1 MKERFADYTKMTQ
14 SVKLANNRHNQC
26 FNILHR
32 IFLVHFIISPT
43 AALKCAAHSSLIN
56 TILCAGGGVR
66 ITWCAFMNM
75 YRMCNRTSNLR
86 VNFLSG
92 AAWGC
97 EINFSVN
104 WQSSVVS
111 YRVFMAP
118 DFLPMPI
125 SNQLSMNMFVS
136 SLNCHPLS
144 YTGTLSQRNWGK
156 RYPSCNSAR
165 QSPVDIDE
173 TFTQVRLQYQNLQFE
188 GWDKLTAESSTI
200 HNDGKTGVLIFFH
213 SSLSAFPREKYI
225 LPIHLN
231 FRHT

>member
-125 SNQLSMNMFVS
+125 SNQLSTNMFVS
-136 SLNCHPLS
+136 RSEVLFRSCSSPHW
-144 YTGTLSQRNWGK
+144 TATLSHIQVPWASATGVRGIRPVTAPGSLRWTSMKRLPKSGCSTRICSLKAGTNW
-156 RYPSCNSAR
+156 R
-165 QSPVDIDE
+165 QSPAPS
-173 TFTQVRLQYQNLQFE
+173 TTTGRL
-188 GWDKLTAESSTI
+188 
-200 HNDGKTGVLIFFH
+200 VC
-213 SSLSAFPREKYI
+213 
-225 LPIHLN
+225 
-231 FRHT
+231 